1 MKVVVDLQALPGS
14 ARPRGSIDHYAASLA
29 CAILRHAGNH
39 DVQVVINHSSEEFL
53 EKLQGKFPD
62 LSGKGAFRVSR
73 LPFLDTAKADG
84 SWHRAAAELVREH
97 ALLSLKPDVVLCAS
111 LTGAGGAVLVSH
123 LRCTRIPTAIALSE
137 LPSAIR
143 PETSPEQHV
152 STVPEPSRGSVH
164 LKQQWQPA
172 LFLTVSEYCK
182 RLLLDALELQTER
195 VVVVPPGVD
204 ERFRPA
210 VSEAQA
216 HAVLTRFA
224 LNEDFI
230 LSVADGAHQSVERLF
245 EAYALLPT
253 ELREANRLAV
263 IGAID
268 GDQTSRLRQLA
279 RSKGLPDGELVVA
292 GEASDDERAAFYNKC
307 KLFVLPAVGEASAQ
321 HAVDAM
327 SCGAPVLGPDHT
339 GIAEVLDAREALF
352 DPGSARHLS
361 NKIGQV
367 LADAE
372 FRKKL
377 KAHGVEQAR
386 RFSWRASARR
396 SFEALETLC
405 NSQSANSK
413 PHPPLSKTRPRMAYL
428 SPLPPE
434 RSGIADYSAEL
445 LPELARYYEIELIT
459 DLSQIADP
467 FLQREFRRVPFRQ
480 FEKSARDYE
489 RILYHIGNSPFHF
502 QIPTLLEQFPGP
514 VVLHDFFLSHLF
526 NYLETMDGVSLWRNL
541 YVSHG
546 YPGLLARTRK
556 GAEAAIW
563 AYPCNLTVLAHAA
576 GIIVHSEHARQLAR
590 EWVGILTES
599 CKVIPQLRR
608 LPLRLDRQK
617 ARRTLG
623 IPPDTFLVCSF
634 GFLARAKLNDLLF
647 QSWLGSSLAN
657 RKDCCL
663 VFAGG
668 DGAGQ
673 PYQVNGA
680 SSTHVRATGYLSK
693 EDYELYLAAADVG
706 VQLRGGELSRGETP
720 RSVLDSMARGLATVV
735 SSHPALTD
743 LPADSVLKL
752 SESCDTG
759 ELIAAL
765 ERLYCE
771 PEYRAQ
777 LGRRGQQYVRA
788 KRAPALIARQYAEAI
803 EEFASDHPV
812 AVTNRVLVNIAELA
826 AKAGP
831 SDEELATVASS
842 IAESSGG
849 GDIRQLFVDVT
860 ILVSVGD
867 YRTGIQRVTRAILS
881 QLLESPP
888 PGYRVEPVFRTHRQT
903 YRYARRFVGNGLN
916 LEGLNLEE
924 APVAVN
930 PGDVFL
936 GLDWDA
942 GIAID
947 DQATNWLLHHRQRG
961 MRTVFTIY
969 DLLPLQH
976 AEWFKSEMH
985 PVFQGWLSAICRVT
999 DGFACISRSVA
1010 DDLISW
1016 LDTHSA
1022 AARAFDIGYFHLGSD
1037 LEKSWATQGLS
1048 PDDQKLLNAL
1058 KGREVLVMIG
1068 TVEPRKGHSQVLSAM
1083 EHLWAAG
1090 ENLNLVIC
1098 GQQGW
1103 MVDSFSQRLRSHRE
1117 LGQRLFWMEQATDE
1131 TLLQLYS
1138 IASALLMSSEGEGF
1152 GLPLVEAARHALP
1165 IIARDLAVFREVA
1178 GEHAFYFSGADST
1191 DLAGALRS
1199 WLELYRRGE
1208 HPKSSLMPWLTW
1220 QQSTQRLLQVVL
1232 EGTVYRR
1239 WRRAAS
1245 LYVDRVVHATSDGRE
1260 AAVAAGQVGSLESQP
1275 RAARRELRDGRL
1287 GTSYTAAA
1295 ESLPAIAHRTN

>member
-1 MKVVVDLQALPGS
+1 MRILSCRLPG
-14 ARPRGSIDHYAASLA
+14 APIRASSG
-29 CAILRHAGNH
+29 CSRHTC
-39 DVQVVINHSSEEFL
+39 FC
-53 EKLQGKFPD
+53 
-62 LSGKGAFRVSR
+62 R
-73 LPFLDTAKADG
+73 
-84 SWHRAAAELVREH
+84 
-97 ALLSLKPDVVLCAS
+97 
-111 LTGAGGAVLVSH
+111 
-123 LRCTRIPTAIALSE
+123 
-137 LPSAIR
+137 
-143 PETSPEQHV
+143 
-152 STVPEPSRGSVH
+152 
-164 LKQQWQPA
+164 
-172 LFLTVSEYCK
+172 
-182 RLLLDALELQTER
+182 
-195 VVVVPPGVD
+195 
-204 ERFRPA
+204 
-210 VSEAQA
+210 
-216 HAVLTRFA
+216 
-224 LNEDFI
+224 
-230 LSVADGAHQSVERLF
+230 
-245 EAYALLPT
+245 T
-253 ELREANRLAV
+253 ELREANRLAL

-268 GDQTSRLRQLA
+268 GDQTSRLLQLA
-279 RSKGLPDGELVVA
+279 RSKGLADSELVVA
-292 GEASDDERAAFYNKC
+292 GEMSDDERAVFYKKC
-307 KLFVLPAVGEASAQ
+307 KLFVLPAAEEASAQ
-321 HAVDAM
+321 LALDAM
-327 SCGAPVLGPDHT
+327 SCGAPVLRPDHT
-339 GIAEVLDAREALF
+339 GIPEVLDAREALF

-377 KAHGVEQAR
+377 KIHAVEQAR
-386 RFSWRASARR
+386 RFSWRTSARR
-396 SFEALETLC
+396 SFEALEGLC
-405 NSQSANSK
+405 STRSGSSK
-413 PHPPLSKTRPRMAYL
+413 PHPPLAKKRPRMAYL

-480 FEKSARDYE
+480 FEKSARGYE

-502 QIPTLLEQFPGP
+502 QIPSLLEQFPGP

-563 AYPCNLTVLAHAA
+563 SYPCNLTVLAHAA

-590 EWVGILTES
+590 EWAGISTES

-608 LPLRLDRQK
+608 LPPRLDRQK

-680 SSTHVRATGYLSK
+680 SSSHVRATGYLSK

-765 ERLYCE
+765 ERLYGE

-831 SDEELATVASS
+831 SDEELATIASS

-860 ILVSVGD
+860 ILVMVGD
-867 YRTGIQRVTRAILS
+867 YRTGIQRVTRGILAH
-881 QLLESPP
+881 LLENPP
-888 PGYRVEPVFRTHRQT
+888 AGWRVEPVFRRHLET
-903 YRYARRFVGNGLN
+903 YRYARSFVGRYLGLDGFN
-916 LEGLNLEE
+916 LED

-947 DQATNWLLHHRQRG
+947 GQAINWLLHHRQRG

-976 AEWFKSEMH
+976 PEWFKSDMQS
-985 PVFQGWLSAICRVT
+985 VFQGWMSAICRVA
-999 DGFACISRSVA
+999 DGFACISRTVA

-1016 LDTHSA
+1016 LDTQSA
-1022 AARAFDIGYFHLGSD
+1022 AARAFNIGYFQLGSD

-1048 PDDQKLLNAL
+1048 PDDQRLLDAL
-1058 KGREVLVMIG
+1058 KGREILVMIG

-1098 GQQGW
+1098 GKQGW
-1103 MVDSFSQRLRSHRE
+1103 MADSFSQWLRSHRE

-1165 IIARDLAVFREVA
+1165 IITRDLAVFREVA

-1220 QQSTQRLLQVVL
+1220 QQSTQQLLQVVL
-1232 EGTVYRR
+1232 EGRLYKRWQPTHPSPFDASMHGTVE
-1239 WRRAAS
+1239 
-1245 LYVDRVVHATSDGRE
+1245 GRGTGFS
-1260 AAVAAGQVGSLESQP
+1260 ADQGGSVERQP
-1275 RAARRELRDGRL
+1275 RAARRESRDGRL

-1295 ESLPAIAHRTN
+1295 ESLPAIANRTN